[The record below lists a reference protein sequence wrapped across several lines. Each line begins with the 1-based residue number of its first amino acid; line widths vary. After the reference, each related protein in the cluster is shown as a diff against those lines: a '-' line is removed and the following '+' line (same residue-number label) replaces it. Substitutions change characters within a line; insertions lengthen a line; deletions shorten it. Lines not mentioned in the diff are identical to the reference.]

1 MIISNGYNIYPIELE
16 EIIKKCKYVVDCTV
30 VAVPHKIKSQ
40 TPKAFI
46 VLKRGIEDN
55 LNIRTEIRKYC
66 KENIA
71 RYAQPTEFEF
81 RENIPV
87 TAIGKV
93 AYRDLQK

>member
-1 MIISNGYNIYPIELE
+1 MVLPFLLKQY
-16 EIIKKCKYVVDCTV
+16 
-30 VAVPHKIKSQ
+30 HKIKSQ
-40 TPKAFI
+40 TPKAVI
-46 VLKRGIEDN
+46 VLKKGIEDN

-87 TAIGKV
+87 MAIGKV